1 VMATRSNRRAGKPA
15 PGSGTLECADLNG
28 TCSSETIKA
37 SGQITPRKQAGHMT
51 ALDHAAR
58 TQNPLLKPGRPHM
71 TPVKETG
78 AVTAD
83 NGVLSRPGAD
93 GRPRVDVP
101 ADVGPS
107 GKHETI
113 HFND

>member
-1 VMATRSNRRAGKPA
+1 VMATRSTRRAGKPA

-71 TPVKETG
+71 TPITSAEM
-78 AVTAD
+78 
-83 NGVLSRPGAD
+83 PM
-93 GRPRVDVP
+93 
-101 ADVGPS
+101 ADVAAKLAELVTLQGES
-107 GKHETI
+107 S
-113 HFND
+113 